1 MGKGQR
7 YWGGDGREKK
17 VLKKWKNLLDKGRWG
32 WYYVEAVREDK
43 ASETKKP
50 WGSEKDFEKSRKKFL
65 TKGGRRG
72 KMWNRRGKQRATAK
86 AKRERKSLK
95 KLEKSSWQELEDVVR
110 YETVAVSAVHSESWA
125 ENKKFEKLEKSS
137 WQSENDVV
145 KFKTVA
151 TATSPQKNLRRHKR
165 VKKLEKVLDKGLKVW

>member
-125 ENKKFEKLEKSS
+125 ENKKFWKTWKKFLTKRKRCGKIQNRCDSNKPTEKS
-137 WQSENDVV
+137 E
-145 KFKTVA
+145 A
-151 TATSPQKNLRRHKR
+151 AQKS
-165 VKKLEKVLDKGLKVW
+165 